1 MPAEKARSNWT
12 DLSSRIASGLLMAL
26 AALAAAWF
34 GGVFFF
40 LFWLC
45 AALAILAEWSAMVM
59 GAWRLTPALAAGGAG
74 LAGAGA
80 LAFAGMP
87 AWSLAAAL
95 AGTIATV
102 VLVPGGRRQGLLAG
116 LGVPYAA
123 ASVLPAVLLR
133 SDPLD
138 GAAAIFFLF
147 AVVWG
152 TDIMAYFTGRTLGG
166 PKLWPAVSPKKT
178 WSGFLGG
185 TLFGALAGAG
195 VAFVAGLDDIALL
208 LVFGILLAV
217 VSQGGDLL
225 ESALKRHFGV
235 KDASHLI
242 PGHGGVM
249 DRLDGFIAAGLLAV
263 LIGLAHDAALPAFGL
278 LHWR

>member
-12 DLSSRIASGLLMAL
+12 DLSSRIASGVLMAL

-59 GAWRLTPALAAGGAG
+59 GAWRLTPALAAGGVG
-74 LAGAGA
+74 LVGAGA

-87 AWSLAAAL
+87 ALSLAAVL
-95 AGTIATV
+95 AGTIAAV
-102 VLVPGGRRQGLLAG
+102 VLVPGRRQGLLAG

-123 ASVLPAVLLR
+123 ASVVPAVLLR

-166 PKLWPAVSPKKT
+166 PKLWPAISPKKT

-185 TLFGALAGAG
+185 TAFGAVAGAG
-195 VAFVAGLDDIALL
+195 VAFVAGLDDNVLL
-208 LVFGILLAV
+208 LGLGILLAV

-249 DRLDGFIAAGLLAV
+249 DRLDGFIAASLLAV
-263 LIGLAHDAALPAFGL
+263 LIGLAHDPALPAFGL
-278 LHWR
+278 LHW

>member
-1 MPAEKARSNWT
+1 MPADKPRSNWT
-12 DLSSRIASGLLMAL
+12 DLSSRIASGVLMAL

-34 GGVFFF
+34 GGLVFF

-45 AALAILAEWSAMVM
+45 AGLAIFAEWLAMVT
-59 GAWRLTPALAAGGAG
+59 GTWRPTLALAAGGAMLAAAGILAFTG
-74 LAGAGA
+74 LA
-80 LAFAGMP
+80 
-87 AWSLAAAL
+87 AWSLAAVL
-95 AGTIATV
+95 AGTLGVIVGLGKQPRA
-102 VLVPGGRRQGLLAG
+102 LLAG

-123 ASVLPAVLLR
+123 ASFLPAVLLR
-133 SDPLD
+133 ADPLD
-138 GAAAIFFLF
+138 GASAIFFLF

-152 TDIMAYFTGRTLGG
+152 TDIMAYFCGRTLGG
-166 PKLWPAVSPKKT
+166 PKLWPAISPKKT

-185 TLFGALAGAG
+185 TFFGAAAGAG
-195 VAFVAGLDDIALL
+195 VAYVAGIQGIG
-208 LVFGILLAV
+208 LVFVLAMLLAV

-263 LIGLAHDAALPAFGL
+263 LIGLAHDPALPAFGL
-278 LHWR
+278 LQWR